1 MQTNT
6 ITSQT
11 TSRGQERWNLKII
24 IQALPLSIL
33 SELRIYYKHLGPW
46 PDGVV
51 SCRGGRGGRRIQLRW
66 RLYRTSVTGCIGASR
81 GWHPTPRARAHTHTH
96 TRWTEQANPIYIPH
110 PITPLSLIHYR
121 VVMKLCTPLKINSS
135 RMKKKKGISLSAG
148 KFYLF

>member
-11 TSRGQERWNLKII
+11 TGRGHERWNLKII

-51 SCRGGRGGRRIQLRW
+51 SYRGGRGGWRIQLRW
-66 RLYRTSVTGCIGASR
+66 RLYRTSVTGCIRASR
-81 GWHPTPRARAHTHTH
+81 GWHPPPPRAHTHIRTH
-96 TRWTEQANPIYIPH
+96 ARALDWTGKPYLHTTSHHTPI
-110 PITPLSLIHYR
+110 LNSLLGGYEA
-121 VVMKLCTPLKINSS
+121 LYT
-135 RMKKKKGISLSAG
+135 
-148 KFYLF
+148 FED